1 MNRSD
6 LDRNAYMLRGS
17 LTKRGYMRWHH
28 TFQGVRPDTMETR
41 TFFIDYQLINP
52 SLGAEHPILGQH
64 PYFKKRGMKPSYI
77 MIKAGCYPTAGE
89 AGVQING
96 FYPVSS
102 LKTTKN
108 PFIFQT
114 EECFYSENHISG
126 FVDMIKAEARHRSFL
141 TDAGFMEWDLEVH
154 KAVAAHMGA
163 IANPLFTAVNALK
176 SFWHGEGIRTFYRG
190 HISLNGVSY
199 EVTPESCYGYADK
212 RWGADFNRP
221 LLHLA
226 ASRLTSERTGRQLK
240 HSALVVES
248 CCPRLFFLPLR
259 RRLFIQL
266 TYMGEDFEFHFTNPH
281 TLSRCKWKVKET
293 SKRYIWHIKAQSKNA
308 MIKISVSCAKA
319 QFMEMRYESPDGKL
333 PVTPLLGGS
342 AGTGTIQI
350 YRRAAGQFRLLD
362 TLSLKD
368 ALCECQ
374 SV

>member
-17 LTKRGYMRWHH
+17 LAKKGYMRWHH
-28 TFQGVRPDTMETR
+28 TFHGVQPDTGETR
-41 TFFIDYQLINP
+41 AFFIDYQLVNP
-52 SLGAEHPILGQH
+52 SLGAEQPILGQH
-64 PYFKKRGMKPSYI
+64 PYFKKRGMKPSYV
-77 MIKAGCYPTAGE
+77 MIKAGCFPTATE
-89 AGVQING
+89 AGIQINA

-126 FVDMIKAEARHRSFL
+126 SVDMTKAEARHRSFL
-141 TDAGFMEWDLEVH
+141 TDAGYMEWDLEVH

-163 IANPLFTAVNALK
+163 IANPLFTVLNALK
-176 SFWHGEGIRTFYRG
+176 SFWHGEGIRTFYQG
-190 HISLNGVSY
+190 HVSLNGVSY
-199 EVTPESCYGYADK
+199 EVTPESSYGYADK

-221 LLHLA
+221 LLHLSA
-226 ASRLTSERTGRQLK
+226 GHLTSERTGRELK

-259 RRLFIQL
+259 RRLFIQF
-266 TYMGEDFEFHFTNPH
+266 TYMGEDFEFHFAAPH

-293 SKRYIWHIKAQSKNA
+293 NKRYIWHIKAHTNNA
-308 MIKISVSCAKA
+308 LIKISISCAKA
-319 QFMEMRYESPDGKL
+319 RFMEIHYETPDGKIAA
-333 PVTPLLGGS
+333 TPHFSGS

-350 YRRAAGQFRLLD
+350 YRRSAGQLELLD

-368 ALCECQ
+368 ALCEYQ
-374 SV
+374 